1 MEQIT
6 LTKLNESF
14 VRFDCERGVAQEI
27 WDFFSFYVPGF
38 QYMPM
43 FKKKFWDGK
52 MHLANLQTHTLPGG
66 LVGYLKTFADER
78 SYNLIIDDAIL
89 ITTNFSI
96 AEAEDFAHSLKLPHT
111 PRDYQ
116 IEAFAKSI
124 RNRRQLIVSPTASG
138 KSLIIYLIVRYLK
151 RTHHKGLV
159 IVPTTSLVEQ
169 LFGDFKEYGWN
180 SDQFVHRIYSGKEKH
195 TDHFLTISTWQSL
208 HRQGPDYLKRFDFVI
223 GDEAHQFKAK
233 SLTEIM
239 SNLTNADVRIGTTG
253 TLDGA
258 KVHKLVLEGHFGPV
272 TQSVTT
278 KELMTAGHLAN
289 LNIKCLVLKYPKE
302 VCTQL
307 RKSNYV
313 DEYNAVVQYPSRSKF
328 IRNLALS
335 LKGNTLILFQLVKKH
350 GAPLYKDISE
360 RLLLTDRPV
369 FYVHGGVET
378 EDREMVRRLT
388 EESNNAIVIASYG
401 TFSTGIN
408 IKNLH
413 NVIFAAPS
421 KSKIRNLQ
429 SIGRGLRTTDS
440 KTQATLFDIV
450 DDLRIGKHQNFLL
463 KHFVIRTQIYHDEK
477 FAFQQYLIDLKG
489 TNAPTG

>member
-6 LTKLNESF
+6 LTKLNEAF

-38 QYMPM
+38 QYMPA

-52 MHLANLQTHTLPGG
+52 LHLANLQTHTLPGG
-66 LVGYLKTFADER
+66 LVGYVKTFADER
-78 SYNLIIDDAIL
+78 QYNLVIDESIL
-89 ITTNFSI
+89 LTANFSI
-96 AEAEDFAHSLKLPHT
+96 AEAQAFADSLRLPHV

-124 RNRRQLIVSPTASG
+124 RNKRLLVVSPTASG
-138 KSLIIYLIVRYLK
+138 KSLTIYLIVRYLHL
-151 RTHHKGLV
+151 THLKGLV
-159 IVPTTSLVEQ
+159 IVPTTTLVEQ
-169 LFGDFKEYGWN
+169 LFGDFKDYGWD
-180 SDQFVHRIYSGKEKH
+180 SDRYVHRIYSGKEKH
-195 TDHFLTISTWQSL
+195 TGHFLTISTWQSL
-208 HRQGPDYLKRFDFVI
+208 HKQGPDYLKQFDFVI

-233 SLTEIM
+233 SLTDIM
-239 SNLTNADVRIGTTG
+239 GNLTHADVRIGTTG

-278 KELMTAGHLAN
+278 KELMTAGHLAK
-289 LNIKCLVLKYPKE
+289 LTIKCLVLKYPKE
-302 VCTQL
+302 ACAEL
-307 RKSNYV
+307 RKATYV
-313 DEYNAVVQYPSRSKF
+313 EEYEAVVRHPGRAKF

-350 GAPLYKDISE
+350 GVPLYNDISASAASG
-360 RLLLTDRPV
+360 RPV
-369 FYVHGGVET
+369 FFVHGDVET
-378 EDREMVRRLT
+378 EDRENVRRII
-388 EESNNAIVIASYG
+388 EQSEDAIVVASYG
-401 TFSTGIN
+401 VFSTGTN

-440 KTQATLFDIV
+440 KTTATLFDVV
-450 DDLRIGKHQNFLL
+450 DDLRIGKHRNFLL
-463 KHFVIRTQIYHDEK
+463 KHFEVRTQIYHDEK
-477 FAFQQYLIDLKG
+477 FPFQQYLIDLKG
-489 TNAPTG
+489 PNAPKN

>member
-1 MEQIT
+1 MEIIT
-6 LTKLNESF
+6 LTKLNEAF
-14 VRFDCERGVAQEI
+14 VKFDCERGVAQEI

-38 QYMPM
+38 QYMPA
-43 FKKKFWDGK
+43 FRKKFWDGK
-52 MHLANLQTHTLPGG
+52 LHLANLQTRTLPGG

-78 SYNLIIDDAIL
+78 QYKLVIDEAL
-89 ITTNFSI
+89 LLTTNFSLL
-96 AEAEDFAHSLKLPHT
+96 EAQTFADSLKLPHV

-124 RNRRQLIVSPTASG
+124 RNKRLLVVSPTASG
-138 KSLIIYLIVRYLK
+138 KSLIIYLIVRYLHL
-151 RTHHKGLV
+151 THLRGVV

-169 LFGDFKEYGWN
+169 LFGDFKDYGWD
-180 SDQFVHRIYSGKEKH
+180 SDRYVHRIYSGKEKY
-195 TDHFLTISTWQSL
+195 TEHFLTISTWQSL
-208 HRQGPDYLKRFDFVI
+208 HRQGPDYLKQFDFVI

-233 SLTEIM
+233 SLTDIM
-239 SNLTNADVRIGTTG
+239 GNLTKADVRIGTTG

-272 TQSVTT
+272 TQPVTT
-278 KELMTAGHLAN
+278 KELMTSGHLAN
-289 LNIKCLVLKYPKE
+289 LDIKCLVLKYPKE
-302 VCTQL
+302 ICAQL
-307 RKSNYV
+307 RKSSYPE
-313 DEYNAVVQYPSRSKF
+313 EYEAVVQHPGRAKF

-350 GAPLYKDISE
+350 GKPLYEDIAA
-360 RLLLTDRPV
+360 LAATGRPV
-369 FYVHGGVET
+369 FFVHGGVET
-378 EDREMVRRLT
+378 EDREDIRKIT
-388 EESNNAIVIASYG
+388 EVSEDAIVVASYG

-440 KTQATLFDIV
+440 KTKATLFDVV

-463 KHFVIRTQIYHDEK
+463 KHFTIRTQIYHDEK
-477 FAFQQYLIDLKG
+477 FPFQQYLIELKG
-489 TNAPTG
+489 THAATVQ